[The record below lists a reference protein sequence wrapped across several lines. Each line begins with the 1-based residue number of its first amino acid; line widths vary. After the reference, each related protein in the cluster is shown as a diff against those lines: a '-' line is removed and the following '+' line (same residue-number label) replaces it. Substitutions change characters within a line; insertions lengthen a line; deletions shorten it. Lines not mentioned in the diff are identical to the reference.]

1 MASEQLVV
9 FHLGNEEYAVSIAQ
23 AKEIIRYNG
32 ATRLPDTPAYL
43 EGIINLRGKVIP
55 VVDLAK
61 QFGLVRDRRDNAQ
74 AVIVEAAGREV
85 GVVVDMVS
93 EVLRIDAAAIE
104 PAQAVRHAGEFMRGI
119 GKLDGRLLIILDLD
133 KLFNAEEQT
142 RLTAV

>member
-9 FHLGNEEYAVSIAQ
+9 FELGKEEYAVSIAQ
-23 AKEIIRYNG
+23 VKEIVSYAG
-32 ATRLPDTPAYL
+32 ATKLPNTPVHL

-61 QFGLVRDRRDNAQ
+61 QFGLVRDMQKNAQ

-85 GVVVDMVS
+85 GVVVDMVT
-93 EVLRIDAAAIE
+93 EVLRIDTAAID
-104 PAQAVRHAGEFMRGI
+104 PAQTVCHAGEFVRGI

-133 KLFNAEEQT
+133 KLFSDEEQPKF
-142 RLTAV
+142 AV